1 MIPSK
6 MRRLLLLWGQKAA
19 SLRTQSVKLET
30 TFSRFGGK
38 SRINEA
44 VVGTNQQAARP
55 GCSHAALREMLDV
68 GCSLEL

>member
-1 MIPSK
+1 MK
-6 MRRLLLLWGQKAA
+6 MG
-19 SLRTQSVKLET
+19 T